1 MSDKNNRN
9 KENYEK
15 INENYNKD
23 GGSWGQNGTTTE
35 ERAINSYSKD
45 KK

>member
-1 MSDKNNRN
+1 MSDINKKN

-15 INENYNKD
+15 INESYSNN
-23 GGSWGQNGTTTE
+23 SWGKNGTTTE
-35 ERAINSYSKD
+35 ERAASSYSKD